1 MIFRE
6 MKIKRKLLVEILVTY
21 ALLILFLT
29 SAVVGVSLISYF
41 RDGKRWQR
49 ERDIDFAVHVGD
61 FIRSH
66 YQRTGTLDGLEEA
79 LDRFIE
85 RRMRVLKREKRSS
98 SYPKESENFRI
109 PKLIVLNAEKTDI
122 VYQTFPYL
130 EGVTPLCDV
139 FGAEAVSEDTLLACV
154 YVGGMIPGVGNRF
167 SVSPAARQTV
177 IILISFSGVLIV
189 FSVVLGILFS
199 VRLSRPL
206 KDLIQAFEQAAGN
219 RFSVRLQ
226 NRSNNELGILIDSF
240 NCMMQKLEENE
251 KARRQLTADISHD
264 LRTPL
269 ALITARLE
277 MLKEGVYRPDS
288 EQFDFLIQET
298 DRLSAFIDS
307 WRQISRLEAG
317 SLEPRINTKI
327 EINEF
332 LRNLFESF
340 APMGAADQLS
350 FEFYPS
356 PQPLFV
362 WGDQESLTRA
372 FGNLIM
378 NAVKFSRS
386 GGLIRLSI
394 RREGNE
400 AVSELYD
407 NGIGIPRE
415 KLKYIFD
422 RFYKA
427 DDSRNRNREG
437 SGLGLAICKTVV
449 CAHGGTVAVD
459 SKEGEYTVFTIRLP
473 LLEKESNRSH

>member
-79 LDRFIE
+79 LDRFIKRRVSVLE
-85 RRMRVLKREKRSS
+85 RGKRLKEVEHLRV
-98 SYPKESENFRI
+98 
-109 PKLIVLNAEKTDI
+109 PKLIVLNAKKTDI
-122 VYQTFPYL
+122 LYQTFPYL
-130 EGVTPLCDV
+130 EGVAPLCDV
-139 FGAEAVSEDTLLACV
+139 FGADAVSEDTLLACV

-206 KDLIQAFEQAAGN
+206 KDLIQAFEQAADN

-226 NRSNNELGILIDSF
+226 NRSNNELGILINSF

-449 CAHGGTVAVD
+449 FAHGGTVAVD
-459 SKEGEYTVFTIRLP
+459 SKEGEYTMFTIRLP

>member
-1 MIFRE
+1 

-41 RDGKRWQR
+41 REGKRWQR

-61 FIRSH
+61 FIRSY
-66 YQRTGTLDGLEEA
+66 YQRTGNLDNLDEA
-79 LDRFIE
+79 LDRFVKRRVSVLE
-85 RRMRVLKREKRSS
+85 RGKRLKEVEHFRV
-98 SYPKESENFRI
+98 

-122 VYQTFPYL
+122 LYQTFPYL
-130 EGVTPLCDV
+130 EGVSPLCDV
-139 FGAEAVSEDTLLACV
+139 FGADAVSEDTLLACV

-177 IILISFSGVLIV
+177 IILISFSGVLII
-189 FSVVLGILFS
+189 FSVMLGILFS
-199 VRLSRPL
+199 VLLSRPL
-206 KDLIQAFEQAAGN
+206 KDLIQAFEQAADN

-226 NRSNNELGILIDSF
+226 NRTNNELGILINSF

-449 CAHGGTVAVD
+449 FAHGGTVAVD

>member
-41 RDGKRWQR
+41 REGKRWQR

-61 FIRSH
+61 FIRSY
-66 YQRTGTLDGLEEA
+66 YQRTGNLDNLDEA
-79 LDRFIE
+79 LDRFVKRRVSVLE
-85 RRMRVLKREKRSS
+85 RGKRLKEVEHFRV
-98 SYPKESENFRI
+98 

-122 VYQTFPYL
+122 LYQTFPYL
-130 EGVTPLCDV
+130 EGVSPLCDV
-139 FGAEAVSEDTLLACV
+139 FGADAVSEDTLLACV

-189 FSVVLGILFS
+189 FSVMLGILFS
-199 VRLSRPL
+199 VLLSRPL
-206 KDLIQAFEQAAGN
+206 KDLIQAFEQAADN

-226 NRSNNELGILIDSF
+226 NRTNNELGILINSF

-317 SLEPRINTKI
+317 SLESRINTKI

-340 APMGAADQLS
+340 APMGAADRLS

-449 CAHGGTVAVD
+449 FAHGGTVAVD

>member
-41 RDGKRWQR
+41 REGKRWLR

-61 FIRSH
+61 FIRSY
-66 YQRTGTLDGLEEA
+66 YQRTGNLDNLDEA
-79 LDRFIE
+79 LDRFIKRRVSVLE
-85 RRMRVLKREKRSS
+85 RGKRLKEVEHFRV
-98 SYPKESENFRI
+98 

-122 VYQTFPYL
+122 LYQTFPYL
-130 EGVTPLCDV
+130 EGVAPLCDV
-139 FGAEAVSEDTLLACV
+139 FGADAVSEDTLLACV
-154 YVGGMIPGVGNRF
+154 YAGGMIPGVGNRF
-167 SVSPAARQTV
+167 SVSPAARRTV

-219 RFSVRLQ
+219 KFSVRLQ
-226 NRSNNELGILIDSF
+226 NRSSNELGILIDSF

-277 MLKEGVYRPDS
+277 MLKEGVYRPDA
-288 EQFDFLIQET
+288 EQFDFLMRET

-317 SLEPRINTKI
+317 SLEPRINTRI

-332 LRNLFESF
+332 LQNLFESF
-340 APMGAADQLS
+340 APMKTANRLK
-350 FEFYPS
+350 FEFHS
-356 PQPLFV
+356 FPQRLFV

-386 GGLIRLSI
+386 GGLIRLSV

-400 AVSELYD
+400 AVAELYD
-407 NGIGIPRE
+407 NGIGIPEE
-415 KLKYIFD
+415 KLRYIFD

-427 DDSRNRNREG
+427 DGARSRDREG
-437 SGLGLAICKTVV
+437 SGLGLAICKTVIS
-449 CAHGGTVAVD
+449 AHGGTAAVD

-473 LLEKESNRSH
+473 LSEKEPSRSH

>member
-1 MIFRE
+1 

-41 RDGKRWQR
+41 REGKRWLR

-61 FIRSH
+61 FIRSY
-66 YQRTGTLDGLEEA
+66 YQRTGNLDNLDEA
-79 LDRFIE
+79 LDRFIKRRVSVLE
-85 RRMRVLKREKRSS
+85 RGKRLKEVEHFRV
-98 SYPKESENFRI
+98 

-122 VYQTFPYL
+122 LYQTFPYL
-130 EGVTPLCDV
+130 EGVAPLCDV
-139 FGAEAVSEDTLLACV
+139 FGADAVSEDTLLACV

-177 IILISFSGVLIV
+177 IILISFSGVLII
-189 FSVVLGILFS
+189 FSVMLGILFS
-199 VRLSRPL
+199 VLLSRPL
-206 KDLIQAFEQAAGN
+206 KDLIQAFEQAADN

-226 NRSNNELGILIDSF
+226 NRTNNELGILINSF

-340 APMGAADQLS
+340 APMGAADRLS

-449 CAHGGTVAVD
+449 FAHGGTVAVD

-473 LLEKESNRSH
+473 LLEKESIRKGVEPFSLT

>member
-1 MIFRE
+1 

-41 RDGKRWQR
+41 REGKRWQR

-61 FIRSH
+61 FIRSY
-66 YQRTGTLDGLEEA
+66 YQRTGNLDNLDEA
-79 LDRFIE
+79 LDRFVKRRVSVLE
-85 RRMRVLKREKRSS
+85 RGKRLKEVEHFRV
-98 SYPKESENFRI
+98 

-122 VYQTFPYL
+122 LYQTFPYL
-130 EGVTPLCDV
+130 EGVSPLCDV
-139 FGAEAVSEDTLLACV
+139 FGADAVSEDTLLACV

-177 IILISFSGVLIV
+177 IILISFSGVLII
-189 FSVVLGILFS
+189 FSVMLGILFS
-199 VRLSRPL
+199 VLLSRPL
-206 KDLIQAFEQAAGN
+206 KDLIQAFEQAADN

-226 NRSNNELGILIDSF
+226 NRTNNELGILINSF

-317 SLEPRINTKI
+317 SLESRINTKI

-449 CAHGGTVAVD
+449 FAHGGTVAVD